1 VIREDRS
8 SGARRA
14 KRCWSRQPFLR
25 VPCRRELAD
34 QEYKRSPLPASAK
47 VSQPKLCYST
57 TQAERSPLKHVGFP
71 STGNSRNSSGSTT
84 TLRTLQPRLTRI
96 CLVSSLANLTTSDS
110 STSRGLPTMTWI
122 SRPACDSSIV
132 SEAQRP
138 ANPAGNK

>member
-1 VIREDRS
+1 MIREDRS

-84 TLRTLQPRLTRI
+84 TLRTLQLRLTRI
-96 CLVSSLANLTTSDS
+96 CLVSSLANLINDLDLRPL
-110 STSRGLPTMTWI
+110 SRGSHNDLDFTTGMRFFDCQRGAKT
-122 SRPACDSSIV
+122 SESSW
-132 SEAQRP
+132 E
-138 ANPAGNK
+138 